1 MKNIQL
7 AGFSLLFFLL
17 PKINSNAQTPK
28 LTGAF
33 AASFGI
39 AADSK
44 GNLFVTGKNNKII
57 KVTPE
62 GKAELFAG
70 GGRNGRD
77 GKGMEAGF
85 NDTEGI
91 AIDAADNLYIADG
104 TKIRKITADGSVTT
118 VAGTAISGYMDGDR
132 STAIFVNL
140 ENIAIDN
147 KGTIYVTDNEWTNN
161 RGSSGYYVIRKI
173 SAEGIVSTIKDG
185 NDSALRLHYP
195 RGLACDAAGNLY
207 VNASVS
213 HCIKKISPSGI
224 ITTVAGQCDKT
235 IFNSVY
241 KEGPVSSAVLTNP
254 SGMAIAKNGDIYI
267 SDSRLHRII
276 KIANNKVTTVAG
288 TGKFNFSGNPAGA
301 AEPGYAD
308 GKALTARFD
317 APNGI
322 AFDRTGNLFVI
333 DRSNSNNSYIR
344 KISADGI
351 VTTFCKHEWNPKTSQ
366 YEEAD

>member
-1 MKNIQL
+1 MEKV
-7 AGFSLLFFLL
+7 FSLSLIWITFSLQVTYL
-17 PKINSNAQTPK
+17 YAQTPK

-39 AADSK
+39 TVDSK
-44 GNLFVTGKNNKII
+44 GNAFVTGKNGKII
-57 KVTPE
+57 KINPE

-77 GKGMEAGF
+77 GKGKEAGF

-91 AIDAADNLYIADG
+91 AIDAADNLYVADG
-104 TKIRKITADGSVTT
+104 TMIRKITADGSVTT
-118 VAGTAISGYMDGDR
+118 LAGTKISGYRDGDR
-132 STAIFVNL
+132 LTAAFVNL

-147 KGTIYVTDNEWTNN
+147 KGTIYVTDNEWNN
-161 RGSSGYYVIRKI
+161 NKGSTGYYVIRKI
-173 SAEGIVSTIKDG
+173 SADGMVSTIKNVNEG
-185 NDSALRLHYP
+185 ELRIHYP
-195 RGLACDAAGNLY
+195 RGLACDATGNLY
-207 VNASVS
+207 MNASVS
-213 HCIKKISPSGI
+213 HCIKKISPAGI
-224 ITTVAGQCDKT
+224 ITTFAGQCDKT
-235 IFNSVY
+235 IFNSIY
-241 KEGPVSSAVLTNP
+241 KEGPVATAVLTNP
-254 SGMAIAKNGDIYI
+254 SGMTIAKNGDIYFT
-267 SDSRLHRII
+267 DSRLHRII

-322 AFDRTGNLFVI
+322 AFDRSGNLFII
-333 DRSNSNNSYIR
+333 DRSSSNNSYIR
-344 KISADGI
+344 KLSPDGI

-366 YEEAD
+366 YEEVE